1 MENSRLTARKIFL
14 VRMIF
19 SLLGVAS
26 LIVMVWGLRVLIAH
40 GGVKGADPSALFST
54 VFGFAGLALA

>member
-1 MENSRLTARKIFL
+1 
-14 VRMIF
+14 MIF

-26 LIVMVWGLRVLIAH
+26 LVVMVWGLRTLIAH

-54 VFGFAGLALA
+54 VFGFAGLALAVILLIAFSSARSSS